1 MSNAA
6 LDQGI
11 ATLQDGARGP
21 PDHPPASRP
30 RAPVTTSAPSAPIG
44 TGARADGSGPA
55 GRRRG
60 WRAPVGASTTA
71 RRAWLRFGVPALIA
85 LALVAAGAGLAVR
98 DRGSGQ
104 AAREAG
110 RMARA
115 VGLGM
120 IQPRLTDAVLAGEP
134 HAVAG
139 LDAFVR
145 RRVLSLDAAI
155 DHLALVNADERI
167 VYSGQARGG
176 GAHGGRLQID
186 VPVRTATGRRGVVRL
201 SLRAGSVSAETREVW
216 TTFAPVLFA
225 ALVALW
231 LLQLPLAWLLTR
243 RVQGA
248 RRDRERLLEA
258 AMAASESDRR
268 RIAGDLHD
276 GVVQD
281 LAGLSLTLAAGARR
295 AGEPEIAT
303 TMGEAADRTRQ
314 SIRELRALLID
325 IHPAKLQRA
334 GLQSALQDH
343 VAPLAMRGLRTRTAV
358 DADLAARPEVEQL
371 VFRTAREALRNVL
384 LHAHAGE
391 VALEATAHDGGVQ
404 LAVQDDGRDVGP
416 EAAARTGDTAPTA
429 LQLLAD
435 RAAELGGRLATESA
449 CGGGTRVVLELPGG

>member
-1 MSNAA
+1 
-6 LDQGI
+6 
-11 ATLQDGARGP
+11 
-21 PDHPPASRP
+21 
-30 RAPVTTSAPSAPIG
+30 
-44 TGARADGSGPA
+44 
-55 GRRRG
+55 
-60 WRAPVGASTTA
+60 
-71 RRAWLRFGVPALIA
+71 
-85 LALVAAGAGLAVR
+85 
-98 DRGSGQ
+98 
-104 AAREAG
+104 
-110 RMARA
+110 
-115 VGLGM
+115 
-120 IQPRLTDAVLAGEP
+120 
-134 HAVAG
+134 
-139 LDAFVR
+139 
-145 RRVLSLDAAI
+145 
-155 DHLALVNADERI
+155 
-167 VYSGQARGG
+167 
-176 GAHGGRLQID
+176 
-186 VPVRTATGRRGVVRL
+186 
-201 SLRAGSVSAETREVW
+201 VW

-243 RVQGA
+243 RVQAA

-295 AGEPEIAT
+295 AGEPEIAA

-334 GLQSALQDH
+334 GLQSALQDL

-384 LHAHAGE
+384 LHAHAGA
-391 VALEATAHDGGVQ
+391 VALEATAHDGGVR
-404 LAVQDDGRDVGP
+404 LAVQDDGRGVGP

-429 LQLLAD
+429 LQLLGE

-449 CGGGTRVVLELPGG
+449 CGGGTRVVLELPGR